1 MKSLM
6 MIIDLGVTLEFL
18 KKTLDRKPVK
28 TAQTKTELGL
38 EQKWQLEDCLEKL
51 KSRKAKMN
59 F

>member
-18 KKTLDRKPVK
+18 KKTLDRKPLK

-38 EQKWQLEDCLEKL
+38 EQK
-51 KSRKAKMN
+51 
-59 F
+59 